1 MFSHQTLGTHLAGS
15 LLFWPTVAIF
25 DKWKLLVVYLK
36 FKFVCQPSLATFQ
49 YISGFVFAVC
59 HSLVL
64 WSAGL
69 GELCTSPKGVGL
81 SGETLGR
88 GPLPADTA
96 RSLGWP
102 GKRQILARCWQVKKS
117 WTTVP
122 LMVLSHK
129 GPVLG
134 PGFITLTLG
143 QCLYNSLEL
152 QFILFTSLKRKQWKY
167 QEPAFA

>member
-1 MFSHQTLGTHLAGS
+1 MKFFFFFFTNENYWLFIWNSDSSASPLWPHSSTSH
-15 LLFWPTVAIF
+15 
-25 DKWKLLVVYLK
+25 
-36 FKFVCQPSLATFQ
+36 
-49 YISGFVFAVC
+49 GFVFAVC

-81 SGETLGR
+81 SGGTLGW
-88 GPLPADTA
+88 GPRPADTA

-102 GKRQILARCWQVKKS
+102 GRRQILARCWQVKNT
-117 WTTVP
+117 WTAVP
-122 LMVLSHK
+122 LTVLSHN

-152 QFILFTSLKRKQWKY
+152 QFMRFTSLKRKQWKY
-167 QEPAFA
+167 QEPAFV